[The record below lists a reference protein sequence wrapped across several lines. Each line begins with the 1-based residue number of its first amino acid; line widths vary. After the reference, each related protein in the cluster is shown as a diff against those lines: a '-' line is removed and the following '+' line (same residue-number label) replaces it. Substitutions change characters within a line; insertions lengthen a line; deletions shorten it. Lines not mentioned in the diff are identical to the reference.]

1 MTRKW
6 IFLMLLLTLGASVLG
21 NMFTEKRATR
31 ARNWVAWAGNGVVRS
46 EIGYNNVEHMDE
58 SF

>member
-1 MTRKW
+1 MDFLDVIIDFRCVSFRKY
-6 IFLMLLLTLGASVLG
+6 V
-21 NMFTEKRATR
+21 
-31 ARNWVAWAGNGVVRS
+31 RNWVAWAGNGVVRS

>member
-1 MTRKW
+1 
-6 IFLMLLLTLGASVLG
+6 MLLLSASVLG
-21 NMFTEKRATR
+21 NMFTGKRATR

-46 EIGYNNVEHMDE
+46 EIGYNNVEHMNE

>member
-1 MTRKW
+1 
-6 IFLMLLLTLGASVLG
+6 MLLLTLGASVLG

-31 ARNWVAWAGNGVVRS
+31 ARNWVEWAGNGVVRS